1 MEQVKLQKLQ
11 ETMIEEINRQKNRQI
26 ARTLDDL
33 KDLKL
38 PKLVEERIKQGF
50 YDMAD
55 NLLKIIQD
63 TQINDKATKNHR

>member
-1 MEQVKLQKLQ
+1 MKEQNNLQKIQ
-11 ETMIEEINRQKNRQI
+11 DTMIEEIHRQKNRQI

-38 PKLVEERIKQGF
+38 PKLAQERIKQGF
-50 YDMAD
+50 YDMAE

-63 TQINDKATKNHR
+63 TQKNDQSNKLQ